1 MCPPPKRSRR
11 IRVVMDI
18 AGPKIRT
25 RKVITPRHRDTLH
38 IGDEILLV
46 RDKHAADIDD
56 VPFQTRCTLRGAFDR
71 LKVGDPVSIDD
82 GQAQRDHR
90 ARDRGRAGGAHE

>member
-25 RKVITPRHRDTLH
+25 RKVITPHHRDTLH

-56 VPFQTRCTLRGAFDR
+56 VPFPTALHIARRLGPLEGRRPCLLRR
-71 LKVGDPVSIDD
+71 R
-82 GQAQRDHR
+82 QAQRDRR
-90 ARDRGRAGGAHE
+90 ARDRSRAGGAHE